1 MAVWELRRWARLGA
15 AVAVAGVLVAGPAHA
30 EVTDDWA
37 AAPPG
42 ANDWGCV
49 PTAEHP
55 EPVLLVHGTWGNQR
69 AWAGLAPQLKQAGV
83 CVFSLNYGQKMFSV
97 RGSEPG
103 VYGTADIRSSAK
115 EIAAFVGRVRK
126 ATGARRVDVVAH
138 SQGGPLVRQYL
149 RFEGGAELGPE
160 VRRLVT
166 LAATHHGTT
175 ADGLGQLLPSGS
187 ASATSDTVIAKMLG
201 TAAAQQLAGS
211 EFLRRLNAAG
221 DTEPGI
227 EYTAIA
233 TRMDHV
239 VTPPEATFL
248 QAGPG
253 ATVDN
258 VWVQDVCP
266 TDTFHH
272 GILPDSP
279 AVSYLVHEALDLPFA
294 GTPCPSI
301 S

>member
-1 MAVWELRRWARLGA
+1 MIESLTA
-15 AVAVAGVLVAGPAHA
+15 AVVFAGVVAAGPGHA
-30 EVTDDWA
+30 EASEDWIT
-37 AAPPG
+37 APPG

-49 PTAEHP
+49 PTARHP
-55 EPVLLVHGTWGNQR
+55 EPVVLVHGTWGNQST
-69 AWAGLAPQLKQAGV
+69 WNGLAPQLKDAGM
-83 CVFSLNYGQKMFSV
+83 CVFSLNYGRQGFSL

-115 EIAAFVGRVRK
+115 EIAVFVGRVRA
-126 ATGARRVDVVAH
+126 ATGAARVDVVAH

-149 RFEGGAELGPE
+149 RFEGGAQRGPE
-160 VRRLVT
+160 VHRLVT
-166 LAATHHGTT
+166 IGATHHGTT
-175 ADGLGQLLPSGS
+175 ADGLGYLLPGGS
-187 ASATSDTVIAKMLG
+187 ASAPSDAVIARVLG
-201 TAAAQQLAGS
+201 TAATQQLAGS

-227 EYTAIA
+227 AYTAIA
-233 TRMDHV
+233 TRVDRV

-248 QAGPG
+248 RAGPG

-266 TDTFHH
+266 TDTFRH

-279 AVSYLVHEALDLPFA
+279 AVSYLVHQALDLPYP
-294 GTPCPSI
+294 GNPCPA
-301 S
+301 